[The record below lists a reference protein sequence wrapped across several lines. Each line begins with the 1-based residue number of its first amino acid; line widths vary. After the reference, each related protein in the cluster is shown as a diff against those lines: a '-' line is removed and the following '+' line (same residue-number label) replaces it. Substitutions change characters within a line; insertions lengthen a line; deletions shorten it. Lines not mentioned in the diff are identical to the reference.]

1 MGRGGPL
8 KPVVSCGSWPI
19 NSDRRE
25 TTGVRGTGGEMEGMT
40 LVLRVCTEVTAFLSG
55 GSMGAGRGDTLGVT
69 SDWV

>member
-25 TTGVRGTGGEMEGMT
+25 TTGVRGA
-40 LVLRVCTEVTAFLSG
+40 R
-55 GSMGAGRGDTLGVT
+55 RGDGGDDPCAAGVY
-69 SDWV
+69 